1 MEFDLFKPSGKI
13 LEKICEDKKKFVY
26 TYLVIPRKF
35 ADEPMEYL
43 VRAYHPALGNFVGS
57 FYNLGEF
64 VKESPHLESKLIYK
78 FNYRQFLGVF
88 REGTTN
94 AIAHCPENC
103 SQINYGLFLGDKGIL
118 HGFRNFGDYF
128 KSEKTKKLWESKTP
142 VQSTRESNFSG
153 HGAGD
158 KIIYSLSDFIKVDS
172 KKGILYC
179 GQTHERLE
187 INPGKFYF
195 YEDK

>member
-13 LEKICEDKKKFVY
+13 LEKICEDKEKFVY

-35 ADEPMEYL
+35 ADEPLEYL
-43 VRAYHPALGNFVGS
+43 VRAYHLALGNFVGS
-57 FYNLGEF
+57 FYNLG
-64 VKESPHLESKLIYK
+64 LEPMEK
-78 FNYRQFLGVF
+78 FNYLQFLGLF
-88 REGTTN
+88 REGVTN
-94 AIAHCPENC
+94 SIAHCPENC

-128 KSEKTKKLWESKTP
+128 KSEEIKKLWENKTP
-142 VQSTRESNFSG
+142 VESTKESNFSG
-153 HGAGD
+153 YGAGD

-195 YEDK
+195 YENK